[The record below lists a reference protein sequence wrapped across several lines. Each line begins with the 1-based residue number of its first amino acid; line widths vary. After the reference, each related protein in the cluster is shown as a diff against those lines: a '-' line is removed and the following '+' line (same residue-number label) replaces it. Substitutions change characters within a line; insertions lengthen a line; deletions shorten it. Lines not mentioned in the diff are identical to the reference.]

1 MRINRWL
8 VAGVGLTVV
17 AALAGCAESGKLT
30 LAEMERLR
38 RDTDKQMRLVREQNE
53 QINAKLNVLKA
64 EMDTITT
71 RYIPMLSASLDS
83 VSAKPEQAR
92 LQMIT
97 EVENR
102 LRTITDNVR
111 DFKTQVN
118 ENLTSQN
125 RALTDTLRIRLNN
138 FDARVSK
145 SKEYVDFVLAK
156 QDSVNREFA
165 NRIDKRPWYIS
176 ILGAWEDRQRARG
189 QTP

>member
-17 AALAGCAESGKLT
+17 AALAGCTESGKMT

-53 QINAKLNVLKA
+53 QINAKLNVVKA

-71 RYIPMLSASLDS
+71 VYIPALNASLDS
-83 VSAKPEQAR
+83 VSAKPEQSR
-92 LQMIT
+92 QQMVN

-102 LRTITDNVR
+102 LRTILDNFR
-111 DFKTQVN
+111 EFKTQVSD
-118 ENLTSQN
+118 NLVAQN
-125 RALTDTLRIRLNN
+125 RALTDTLRTRLNS
-138 FDARVSK
+138 FDARTAK
-145 SKEYVDFVLAK
+145 TKEYMDFVLAK
-156 QDSVNREFA
+156 QDSINREFA
-165 NRIDKRPWYIS
+165 NRIDKRPWYTS

>member
-17 AALAGCAESGKLT
+17 AALAGCTESGKLT

-53 QINAKLNVLKA
+53 QINAKLNVVKA
-64 EMDTITT
+64 EMDTIVTVF
-71 RYIPMLSASLDS
+71 IPALNASLDS
-83 VSAKPEQAR
+83 VSAKPEIAR
-92 LQMIT
+92 LQMIS

-102 LRTITDNVR
+102 LRTITDNIR
-111 DFKTQVN
+111 EFKQNVN
-118 ENLTSQN
+118 DDLVAQN

-138 FDARVSK
+138 FDARTAK
-145 SKEYVDFVLAK
+145 TKEYMDFVLAQ

-165 NRIDKRPWYIS
+165 NRIDKRPWYVS

>member
-17 AALAGCAESGKLT
+17 AALAGCTESGKLT

-53 QINAKLNVLKA
+53 QINAKLNVVKA

-71 RYIPMLSASLDS
+71 VYIPALSASLDS
-83 VSAKPEQAR
+83 VAAKPEQAR
-92 LQMIT
+92 LQMIS

-102 LRTITDNVR
+102 LRGITDNVR
-111 DFKTQVN
+111 DFKTLVN
-118 ENLTSQN
+118 ETLVSQN
-125 RALTDTLRIRLNN
+125 RTLTDTLRIRLNN
-138 FDARVSK
+138 FDARIAK
-145 SKEYVDFVLAK
+145 TKEYVDFVLAE

>member
-8 VAGVGLTVV
+8 VAGAGLAVV
-17 AALAGCAESGKLT
+17 TTLAGCTESGKLT
-30 LAEMERLR
+30 MAEMERLR

-71 RYIPMLSASLDS
+71 VYIPAVQVSLDS
-83 VSAKPEQAR
+83 VAAKPEQTR
-92 LQMIT
+92 LQLIS

-102 LRTITDNVR
+102 LRTITENVK
-111 DFKTQVN
+111 DFKTSVQ
-118 ENLTSQN
+118 EILTTQN
-125 RALTDTLRIRLNN
+125 RTLTDTLRTRINS
-138 FDARVSK
+138 FDARVSRTE
-145 SKEYVDFVLAK
+145 EYVTFVLAK

-165 NRIDKRPWYIS
+165 NRIDKRPWYVS

-189 QTP
+189 LTP